1 MSQSQ
6 GPGGPVGLAP
16 SAAPVRIPPTV
27 RKYGS
32 RGVLFALLVSVALL
46 LGALV
51 MGLALVASGE
61 PGAIGVGVVLATLPV
76 GPLVASYFWLDRYE
90 PEPTRLLVL
99 AFAWGAV
106 VATGAALVVQSL
118 DQAING
124 SSEEWSAIVM
134 APITEEAAKGFFV
147 LLMLWLRRHVIDGL
161 VDALVYAG
169 LVGVGFAFTENI
181 LYFAGAYTG
190 GPDFGPGGLE
200 SATALFVLRGV
211 FSPFAHPL
219 FTSATALGIAVALT
233 SRHRVLRWFALL
245 GGYLAA
251 VLMHAW
257 WNGSAFLADGQYF
270 VLTYLF
276 AMVPGFLAMVALALW
291 GRARE
296 GRMLAR
302 AMQDL
307 TRYGYLSPAEL
318 PWLVTLKARRSAR
331 RLAEQR
337 GGAGHA
343 GLMKDYQQQVVE
355 LATLHNRV
363 MRGTAPPGSQE
374 RGALMLQ
381 RLTALRYAVGWVR

>member
-1 MSQSQ
+1 
-6 GPGGPVGLAP
+6 
-16 SAAPVRIPPTV
+16 V

-32 RGVLFALLVSVALL
+32 RGVLFAVLVSVALL

-51 MGLALVASGE
+51 MGFVLVASGE
-61 PGAIGVGVVLATLPV
+61 PRAIGVGVVLATLPV

-106 VATGAALVVQSL
+106 VATGVALVVQSL
-118 DQAING
+118 EQAING

-134 APITEEAAKGFFV
+134 APVTEEAAKGFFV

-219 FTSATALGIAVALT
+219 FTSATALGIAVALS
-233 SRHRVLRWFALL
+233 SRNRLLRWAAPI

-251 VLMHAW
+251 VVMHAW
-257 WNGSAFLADGQYF
+257 WNGSAFLEGGQYF
-270 VLTYLF
+270 LLTYLF
-276 AMVPGFLAMVALALW
+276 AMVPGFFAMVAFALW

-307 TRYGYLSPAEL
+307 TRYGYLSQAEL
-318 PWLVTLKARRSAR
+318 PWLVTLKARRAAR
-331 RLAEQR
+331 RLAAAR
-337 GGAGHA
+337 GGSEHA
-343 GLMKDYQQQVVE
+343 GLVKEYQQQVVE

-363 MRGTAPPGSQE
+363 MRGTAPSGSQE
-374 RGALMLQ
+374 RGALMLH
-381 RLTALRYAVGWVR
+381 RLTALRYAVGWAR